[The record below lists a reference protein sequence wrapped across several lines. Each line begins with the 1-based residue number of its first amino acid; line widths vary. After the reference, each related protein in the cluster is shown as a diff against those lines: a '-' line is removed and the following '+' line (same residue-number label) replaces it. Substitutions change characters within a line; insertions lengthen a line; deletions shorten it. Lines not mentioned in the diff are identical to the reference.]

1 MTTSPAG
8 SSESALKQ
16 IRQIAIN
23 IHDTSRAVEFYR
35 DTLGLQHLFT
45 AGNLAFFDCGG
56 VRLMLTPPEKPEFDH
71 PSSILYFK
79 VDDIQ
84 AAFDRLLQK
93 GVKAEDKPHIVARM
107 PDHDLW
113 LAEFRDSE
121 GNLMSLMSE
130 VRNEISAG

>member
-23 IHDTSRAVEFYR
+23 IHDTSRAIEFYR

-84 AAFDRLLQK
+84 AAFDRLVQK
-93 GVKAEDKPHIVARM
+93 GVKA
-107 PDHDLW
+107 
-113 LAEFRDSE
+113 
-121 GNLMSLMSE
+121 
-130 VRNEISAG
+130 